1 MDHSFKV
8 TALTLGHSLSLWFSY
23 FLLYFEVISWCVQ
36 FGFFTSSLCRYFH
49 LFSRSPV
56 FHLLISPFYL
66 SPVLLFCSSSVCLF
80 CRAFQS
86 GVSWVLTVFTD
97 LLWFVHDFI
106 WVFLNVFSLMNL
118 PYLLPPCLS

>member
-66 SPVLLFCSSSVCLF
+66 SPVLFVSLSVLSCVSVWCLL
-80 CRAFQS
+80 
-86 GVSWVLTVFTD
+86 GP
-97 LLWFVHDFI
+97 H
-106 WVFLNVFSLMNL
+106 SLHRPSL
-118 PYLLPPCLS
+118 VCT